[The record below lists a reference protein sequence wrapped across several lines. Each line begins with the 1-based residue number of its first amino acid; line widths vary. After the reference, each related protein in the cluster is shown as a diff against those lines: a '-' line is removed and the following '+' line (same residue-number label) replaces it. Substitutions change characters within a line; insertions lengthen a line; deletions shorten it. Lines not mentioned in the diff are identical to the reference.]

1 MPDEFTPLSALADL
15 EDIGCDDV
23 IKCIFN
29 LTQTDL
35 NILNTLSEKKDL
47 SASDVA
53 SSVKKDRSTAH
64 RSLEKLVSCGLC
76 YKERKSGK
84 PRGYINVY
92 RRIPDG
98 KIYKKADENLDKCY
112 AKVKAVLRENIK

>member
-15 EDIGCDDV
+15 EDMGCDDV
-23 IKCIFN
+23 VKCIFN

-35 NILNTLSEKKDL
+35 AILNALSEKNEK
-47 SASDVA
+47 SAGDVA
-53 SSVKKDRSTAH
+53 EAVGKDRSTAH

-92 RRIPDG
+92 RRIPEG
-98 KIYKKADENLDKCY
+98 RIYKKADENLDKCY
-112 AKVKAVLRENIK
+112 ARIKAVLKENIR